1 MAMAYPYYFPPST
14 DPSYKDVKTWMTFWA
29 ADYSTFSGNRMPA
42 SVISNAHTSITVP
55 YPGIFN
61 TQNQQEYSNMPT
73 PQIKAMEIGIF
84 GSLQQSLLGTIEKT
98 ESFLRGGN
106 IMTFDHMETVL
117 IPGGRR
123 THRFELNLISKSPDA
138 AQEATNIALVFQ
150 TLMHPGANTESIYT
164 QTHPAVWVFTAGTST
179 KDGFADDVGALD
191 GFGLTSVLAS
201 VDINRAPIQN
211 IPYTVAV
218 AGKEVP
224 VAINIKLSF
233 MELEPALRADKSD
246 RILINRSQRG

>member
-1 MAMAYPYYFPPST
+1 MAYNYFFPPPA
-14 DPSYKDVKTWMTFWA
+14 DPSYNDVKTWMTFWA

-42 SVISNAHTSITVP
+42 SVIGNAHTSITVP

-73 PQIKAMEIGIF
+73 PQIKAMEIGVF

-123 THRFELNLISKSPDA
+123 THRFELNLISKTPDA
-138 AQEATNIALVFQ
+138 AKQATNIALVFQ
-150 TLMHPGANTESIYT
+150 ALMHPGANTESIYT

-179 KDGFADDVGALD
+179 LSGFADDFGALD

-211 IPYTVAV
+211 IPYTVNV
-218 AGKEVP
+218 DGKEAP

-233 MELEPALRADKSD
+233 MELEPALREDGSD
-246 RILINRSQRG
+246 RVIISRSQRG